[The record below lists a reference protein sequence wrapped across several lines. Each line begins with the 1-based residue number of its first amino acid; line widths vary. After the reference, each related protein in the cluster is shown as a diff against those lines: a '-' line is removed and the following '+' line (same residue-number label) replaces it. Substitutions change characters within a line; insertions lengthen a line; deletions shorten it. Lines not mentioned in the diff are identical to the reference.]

1 MKNVHYLTM
10 ACAEIIEAIN
20 DSRYRSAIHTIELLD
35 FVPTNDEVESILRHV
50 KTCLSH
56 QNVAGVSAEKQKQY
70 VEAARTAT
78 ANLQQIVSEYS
89 AVTSKLDGVLISI
102 QAVTY

>member
-20 DSRYRSAIHTIELLD
+20 ESRYRSAIHTIELLD
-35 FVPTNDEVESILRHV
+35 FVPTNDEVEAILRHV

-56 QNVAGVSAEKQKQY
+56 QNMPGTPAAKQERY
-70 VEAARTAT
+70 ATAARIAT
-78 ANLQQIVSEYS
+78 ANLQQVVVEY
-89 AVTSKLDGVLISI
+89 AQVTTKLDGILSSI